1 MEPAH
6 THSPVARGFT
16 LVELIVVLG
25 IIILITG
32 IAITSQTTYNRK
44 LLVTNT
50 AYTVALT
57 IREAQSFGLSSRQDG
72 GVQNAGYGVRF
83 SDVNYTQYVMF
94 ADLLA
99 TIAKHA
105 TCPTGT
111 ANTPEAK
118 PGNCLYD
125 GTAETV
131 TTYNLNK
138 GFKVHDACGIRS
150 DNSALV
156 CLSNPSY
163 TALDIVFLRP
173 NTEAIMT
180 MLTTVVPPG
189 KAPLSCAIIWIQPPS
204 GVTDLKCILVSQ
216 AGQVSVAQTCPTT
229 PATMTSCP

>member
-6 THSPVARGFT
+6 THPPVTRGFT

-25 IIILITG
+25 IIIVITG

-83 SDVNYTQYVMF
+83 SDTNYTQYLMF

-99 TIAKHA
+99 TITKHA

-125 GTAETV
+125 GASETV

-150 DNSALV
+150 DNNARV
-156 CLSNPSY
+156 CLSLAGF

-180 MLTTVVPPG
+180 MLTTAVPPA
-189 KAPLSCAIIWIQPPS
+189 KAPLSCAVIWIAPPTGAS
-204 GVTDLKCILVSQ
+204 DLKCITVSQ
-216 AGQVSVAQTCPTT
+216 AGQVSIPQPCPTT
-229 PATMTSCP
+229 PTTMATCP

>member
-6 THSPVARGFT
+6 TNSPLARGFT

-50 AYTVALT
+50 AYTVALS

-83 SDVNYTQYVMF
+83 TDANYTQYLMF
-94 ADLLA
+94 SDVLA
-99 TIAKHA
+99 TITKHA
-105 TCPTGT
+105 SCPTG
-111 ANTPEAK
+111 AVGTPEAK
-118 PGNCLYD
+118 PGNCLFD
-125 GTAETV
+125 DPSETV

-138 GFKVHDACGIRS
+138 GFKIHDACGIRS
-150 DNSALV
+150 DNSQRV
-156 CLSNPSY
+156 CLSLAGYS
-163 TALDIVFLRP
+163 ALDIVFLRP

-180 MLTTVVPPG
+180 MLTTAVPPG

-204 GVTDLKCILVSQ
+204 GATDLKCILVSQ

-229 PATMTSCP
+229 PAAMTTCP